1 MGPYRVSGCLK
12 VAFLALVLTLLPV
25 LAMGG
30 GDRGDTPEK
39 PDPVPWTGP
48 VPKAHCGP
56 NDRPETGLQ
65 GQTTLAERVSGLS
78 EKGFTCNRGST
89 QQNIF
94 RSKVNQPVHGAPNPH
109 NASCSRPLK
118 QQRTE

>member
-1 MGPYRVSGCLK
+1 MGPYRVSGYLK

-30 GDRGDTPEK
+30 EHAGDKPGK
-39 PDPVPWTGP
+39 PDRVPWTGP

-56 NDRPETGLQ
+56 HDRTESGLQ

-78 EKGFTCNRGST
+78 ERAST
-89 QQNIF
+89 ATW
-94 RSKVNQPVHGAPNPH
+94 SWS
-109 NASCSRPLK
+109 ASSTARA
-118 QQRTE
+118 RNTR